1 MFQLAGCLH
10 QCEEDRL
17 WCGHSSRVNP
27 LTEQPLLG
35 GVHLGRQP
43 RRLREEDTGAAGAVL
58 AAVPASDVIL
68 PRPHRV
74 LMTETVEG
82 EKSVKCVAIH
92 ISKENVLSSANFSRR
107 NIFTLGLLVDS
118 WYILIFILL

>member
-1 MFQLAGCLH
+1 MN
-10 QCEEDRL
+10 
-17 WCGHSSRVNP
+17 S

-43 RRLREEDTGAAGAVL
+43 RRLREEDTGAASAVL

-74 LMTETVEG
+74 LMMKTEEG

-92 ISKENVLSSANFSRR
+92 RIVPTFRGAIFSWIGPR
-107 NIFTLGLLVDS
+107 IVDS
-118 WYILIFILL
+118 W